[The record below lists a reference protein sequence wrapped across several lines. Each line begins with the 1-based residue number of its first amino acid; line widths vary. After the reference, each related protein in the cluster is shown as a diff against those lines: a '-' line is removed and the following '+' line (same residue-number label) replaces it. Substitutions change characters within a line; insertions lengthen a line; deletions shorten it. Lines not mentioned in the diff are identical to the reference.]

1 MNACSVHST
10 LFIALSALKCKLDY
24 ITVPTMNT
32 IKKQLPFWLAFTL
45 CLSPFISSPS
55 ALVIGFL
62 LASLGLVPAEF
73 NLAKV
78 TKKLLAYSI
87 VGLGFGIQ
95 FEQAL
100 AVTSDGIGI
109 IIATIFGT
117 LTIGWFLAKLIGL
130 NKETGYL
137 ISSGTAICGGS
148 AIAAVSPAI
157 KANDEQIG
165 LSLATVFVLNSIAL
179 FIFPVIGH
187 ALNLDQHTFGTWA
200 AIAIHD
206 TSSVVGA
213 ASAYGEEALTT
224 ATTLKLARALWII
237 PVALFSAFLFRNDSK
252 KITVPYFIFFYCAA
266 IAFSDL
272 LPQFEVIY
280 QGIFDVAKR
289 ALVICLFLIGCGI
302 SVEKLRAAGPKP
314 LMFGVTLWIL
324 ISTTSLAWLA
334 LT

>member
-1 MNACSVHST
+1 MTIN
-10 LFIALSALKCKLDY
+10 KR
-24 ITVPTMNT
+24 TVP
-32 IKKQLPFWLAFTL
+32 FFASLAV
-45 CLSPFISSPS
+45 CLTPWVTSPT

-62 LASLGLVPAEF
+62 LASLSLVPEQF
-73 NLAKV
+73 DLTKI

-100 AVTSDGIGI
+100 AVTSNGIGI
-109 IIATIFGT
+109 IITTIVGT
-117 LTIGWFLAKLIGL
+117 LVIGWWLTKLLGL
-130 NKETGYL
+130 EQKLGYL
-137 ISSGTAICGGS
+137 ISAGTAICGGS

-157 KANDEQIG
+157 KAKDEDIG
-165 LSLATVFVLNSIAL
+165 LALATVFVLNSLAL

-187 ALNLDQHTFGTWA
+187 ALGLDQQTFGTWA

-237 PVALFSAFLFRNDSK
+237 PVAFVSAFIFRNDSK
-252 KITVPYFIFFYCAA
+252 KITIPYFILFYCAA

-272 LPQFEVIY
+272 LPQFEAVY
-280 QGIFDVAKR
+280 NVIFDISKR

-302 SVEKLRAAGPKP
+302 SVTKLKAAGLKP
-314 LMFGVTLWIL
+314 LLFGVTLWVL
-324 ISTTSLAWLA
+324 ISTSSLAWLTLA
-334 LT
+334 

>member
-1 MNACSVHST
+1 MKNIT
-10 LFIALSALKCKLDY
+10 RYLPFGLALIVCLTPY
-24 ITVPTMNT
+24 ITSPT
-32 IKKQLPFWLAFTL
+32 
-45 CLSPFISSPS
+45 

-62 LASLGLVPAEF
+62 LASLGLVPADL
-73 NLAKV
+73 NLSKF

-87 VGLGFGIQ
+87 VGLGFGIH
-95 FEQAL
+95 FDEAL
-100 AVTSDGIGI
+100 AVTSDGIGL
-109 IIATIFGT
+109 IIATIVGT
-117 LTIGWFLAKLIGL
+117 LLIGWWVAKWLGL

-148 AIAAVSPAI
+148 AIAAVAPAI
-157 KANDEQIG
+157 KADDEQIG
-165 LSLATVFVLNSIAL
+165 LALATVFVLNSIAL

-252 KITVPYFIFFYCAA
+252 KITIPYFIFFYCFA
-266 IAFSDL
+266 IGFSDL
-272 LPQFEVIY
+272 VPQFEVVY
-280 QGIFDVAKR
+280 QGIFDIAKR
-289 ALVICLFLIGCGI
+289 ALVVCLFLIGCGI
-302 SVEKLRAAGPKP
+302 SVEKLKSSGPKP
-314 LMFGVTLWIL
+314 LIFGVTLWAL
-324 ISTTSLAWLA
+324 ISTTSLAWLT
-334 LT
+334 LV

>member
-1 MNACSVHST
+1 MKN
-10 LFIALSALKCKLDY
+10 
-24 ITVPTMNT
+24 
-32 IKKQLPFWLAFTL
+32 IKHQLPFWLALAF
-45 CLSPFISSPS
+45 CLTPVVSSPT
-55 ALVIGFL
+55 ALVIGFF
-62 LASLGLVPAEF
+62 LASLGLVPTQF
-73 NLAKV
+73 NLAKL

-100 AVTSDGIGI
+100 SVTSDGIGL

-117 LTIGWFLAKLIGL
+117 LIIGWWVAKAIGL

-157 KANDEQIG
+157 NANDEQIG
-165 LSLATVFVLNSIAL
+165 LSLATVFVLNSVAL

-187 ALNLDQHTFGTWA
+187 ALSLDQHTFGTWA

-237 PVALFSAFLFRNDSK
+237 PIALFSAVLFRSESK
-252 KITVPYFIFFYCAA
+252 KITIPYFIFFYCAA

-272 LPQFEVIY
+272 LPQFELVY

-289 ALVICLFLIGCGI
+289 ALVVCLFLIGCGI
-302 SVEKLRAAGPKP
+302 SVEKLKSAGPKP
-314 LMFGVTLWIL
+314 LMFGVSLWIA
-324 ISTTSLAWLA
+324 ISTSSLAWLTLA
-334 LT
+334 

>member
-1 MNACSVHST
+1 MT
-10 LFIALSALKCKLDY
+10 
-24 ITVPTMNT
+24 T
-32 IKKQLPFWLAFTL
+32 IKKQLPFWLAMII
-45 CLSPFISSPS
+45 CLTPWITSPT

-62 LASLGLVPAEF
+62 LASLGMVPHDF

-95 FEQAL
+95 FKNAL
-100 AVTSDGIGI
+100 AVTSDGIGLIVTTI
-109 IIATIFGT
+109 IGT
-117 LTIGWFLAKLIGL
+117 LFIGWWVAKAIGL

-187 ALNLDQHTFGTWA
+187 ALSLDQHTFGTWA

-237 PVALFSAFLFRNDSK
+237 PVALFSAFLFRSDSK
-252 KITVPYFIFFYCAA
+252 KITIPYFILFYCVA
-266 IAFSDL
+266 IAVSDL

-289 ALVICLFLIGCGI
+289 ALVVCLFLIGCGI
-302 SVEKLRAAGPKP
+302 SVEKLKSAGPKP
-314 LMFGVTLWIL
+314 LLFGVTLWIA
-324 ISTTSLAWLA
+324 ISTSSLAWLT
-334 LT
+334 LS

>member
-1 MNACSVHST
+1 MKN
-10 LFIALSALKCKLDY
+10 
-24 ITVPTMNT
+24 
-32 IKKQLPFWLAFTL
+32 IKHQLPFWLALAF
-45 CLSPFISSPS
+45 CLTPVVSSPT
-55 ALVIGFL
+55 ALVIGFF
-62 LASLGLVPAEF
+62 LASLGLVPTQF
-73 NLAKV
+73 NLAKL

-100 AVTSDGIGI
+100 SVTSDGIGL

-117 LTIGWFLAKLIGL
+117 LIIGWWVAKAIGL

-157 KANDEQIG
+157 NANDEQIG
-165 LSLATVFVLNSIAL
+165 LSLATVFVLNSVAL
-179 FIFPVIGH
+179 FVFPVIGH
-187 ALNLDQHTFGTWA
+187 ALSLDQHTFGTWA

-237 PVALFSAFLFRNDSK
+237 PIALFSAVLFRSESK
-252 KITVPYFIFFYCAA
+252 KITIPYFIFFYCAA

-272 LPQFEVIY
+272 LPQFELVY

-289 ALVICLFLIGCGI
+289 ALVVCLFLIGCGI
-302 SVEKLRAAGPKP
+302 SVEKLKSAGPKP
-314 LMFGVTLWIL
+314 LMFGVSLWIA
-324 ISTTSLAWLA
+324 ISTSSLAWLTLA
-334 LT
+334 

>member
-1 MNACSVHST
+1 MMNN
-10 LFIALSALKCKLDY
+10 LR
-24 ITVPTMNT
+24 
-32 IKKQLPFWLAFTL
+32 KQLPFWLAL
-45 CLSPFISSPS
+45 AVCLAPFISSPT

-62 LASLGLVPAEF
+62 LASLGLVPSEF
-73 NLAKV
+73 NLAKL

-100 AVTSDGIGI
+100 AVTSNGIGLI
-109 IIATIFGT
+109 VPTIFGT
-117 LTIGWFLAKLIGL
+117 LLIGWWVSKWIGL

-137 ISSGTAICGGS
+137 IASGTAICGGS

-237 PVALFSAFLFRNDSK
+237 PVALFSAFLFRSDSK
-252 KITVPYFIFFYCAA
+252 KITIPYFILFYCIA
-266 IAFSDL
+266 IAVSDL
-272 LPQFEVIY
+272 LPQFEMVY
-280 QGIFDVAKR
+280 QGIFEVAKR
-289 ALVICLFLIGCGI
+289 ALVVCLFLIGCGI
-302 SVEKLRAAGPKP
+302 SVEKLKSAGPKP

-324 ISTTSLAWLA
+324 ISTTSLAWLTLA
-334 LT
+334 